1 MYTADNHTAHRITF
15 ANVPRLPLLAVAL
28 AHGRIGPPS
37 CRLALLGTPIRL
49 QSLLVLVSGF
59 ANRTVG
65 LVLVSFA
72 ASELCSSGYRA
83 PISCACGSDGPEN
96 SENIDMSLTGRLAAV
111 TGGASGI
118 GKAVAFALAKEGAV
132 VIVGDINFCGAQETA
147 AALPG
152 VGHPHQ
158 AFRVD
163 VRSGESIET
172 FFAAI
177 MKMFKVPL
185 SIAVSCAGILKPA
198 PLVDMSEEFFDEI
211 MDINFK
217 GTFLFCRGAVQA
229 MQAAQVPNGVLVT
242 VASNWAHSGSP
253 RYSAYAASKAATVA
267 FTKSLALELAVNG
280 MRCNCVLPSYTD
292 TPMTASNS
300 PQEKARDAAK
310 SALGRAAR
318 PDEVADVVVFL
329 CGPRSSYVNGSA
341 IDINGGAVI

>member
-1 MYTADNHTAHRITF
+1 
-15 ANVPRLPLLAVAL
+15 
-28 AHGRIGPPS
+28 
-37 CRLALLGTPIRL
+37 
-49 QSLLVLVSGF
+49 
-59 ANRTVG
+59 
-65 LVLVSFA
+65 
-72 ASELCSSGYRA
+72 
-83 PISCACGSDGPEN
+83 
-96 SENIDMSLTGRLAAV
+96 MSLTGRLAVV

-118 GKAVAFALAKEGAV
+118 GKAVCFALAKEGAA

-158 AFRVD
+158 AFSVD

-177 MKMFKVPL
+177 MKMCKLPL

-198 PLVDMSEEFFDEI
+198 PLVDMSEELFDEI

-217 GTFLFCRGAVQA
+217 GTFLFCRGAVRA

-242 VASNWAHSGSP
+242 VASNWAH
-253 RYSAYAASKAATVA
+253 T
-267 FTKSLALELAVNG
+267 
-280 MRCNCVLPSYTD
+280 
-292 TPMTASNS
+292 

-318 PDEVADVVVFL
+318 PEEVAHVVVFL
-329 CGPRSSYVNGSA
+329 CGPQSSYVNGSA

>member
-217 GTFLFCRGAVQA
+217 CCIHAGH
-229 MQAAQVPNGVLVT
+229 VPLLSWCCT
-242 VASNWAHSGSP
+242 SHA
-253 RYSAYAASKAATVA
+253 
-267 FTKSLALELAVNG
+267 
-280 MRCNCVLPSYTD
+280 
-292 TPMTASNS
+292 
-300 PQEKARDAAK
+300 
-310 SALGRAAR
+310 
-318 PDEVADVVVFL
+318 
-329 CGPRSSYVNGSA
+329 GSA
-341 IDINGGAVI
+341 GAQWCFGDCGKQLGTQWVTPLQCICSFKGSHSSFYQVIGTGAGSEWHALQLCFTQLHRHAHDSI